1 MEEKGLKRFNKW
13 AEFFTDEEG
22 GVIILVALLIV
33 VLLGTTALAID
44 TGVLYQNKRELVNI
58 ADAAALAGAQ
68 ELPQNKA
75 AATTEAIKYALLN
88 DYVLTEDQITFEN
101 SNRRIVVD
109 ISRKSNIYFDSIWK
123 LLNPDFQIGEVVAL
137 SAAERLRENL
147 WDSVGFIESYY
158 DELEIKDNVNFYINS
173 PEGYKPVIHSN
184 QRFEVKNNVSSDVNV
199 FGTWTENQVQ
209 DYSNFFHDT
218 RQVAWKEPPI
228 TAGNIDELIS
238 GWIDGG
244 YNVMIV
250 HEKDSNGNFIYDF
263 VKAHHDGRAKI
274 ELKGQEVLD
283 FSDYGNFDVVYFSG
297 RELEVKEVSSF
308 TLTGAKLFILDC
320 KFEVKD
326 ASTLTIDGAIHIF
339 SQGSHHELEF
349 KDGMTGNFN
358 GPILVDGKL
367 QIWKDVNVNFDLTKM
382 SEIPEIWIDGRVS
395 LVR

>member
-1 MEEKGLKRFNKW
+1 MKRSNKW
-13 AEFFTDEEG
+13 AGFFADEQG

-44 TGVLYQNKRELVNI
+44 TGVLYQNRRELVNI

-68 ELPQNKA
+68 ELPHSTADARIEAKA
-75 AATTEAIKYALLN
+75 YASAN
-88 DYVLTEDQITFEN
+88 GYELTDDQISFEN
-101 SNRRIVVD
+101 NNRRIVID
-109 ISRKSNIYFDSIWK
+109 ISRESSTYFASI
-123 LLNPDFQIGEVVAL
+123 LNSDFRTVDIVAL

-158 DELEIKDNVNFYINS
+158 DELQIKDNVNFYIDS

-184 QRFEVKNNVSSDVNV
+184 QRFEVKNNVNADVEV
-199 FGTWTENQVQ
+199 YGTWVENQVQ
-209 DYSNFFHDT
+209 DYADLFEDT

-228 TAGNIDELIS
+228 TAGNIDDLIS
-238 GWIDGG
+238 GWESQGL
-244 YNVMIV
+244 NVMIV
-250 HEKDSNGNFIYDF
+250 HEKDDQGNFIYDF
-263 VKAHHDGRAKI
+263 VDTHHDGSAKI
-274 ELKGQEVLD
+274 ELKNQSVLD
-283 FSDYGNFDVVYFSG
+283 FSTYGDFDGDIDVVYFSG
-297 RELEVKEVSSF
+297 RELEVKESSSF

-326 ASTLTIDGAIHIF
+326 ASTLTIDGAIHVF

-349 KDGMTGNFN
+349 KNDLENLYFN

-367 QIWKDVNVNFDLTKM
+367 QIWNDVDVNFDLTNLDQ
-382 SEIPEIWIDGRVS
+382 IPEILIDGRVS